1 MKKVIFALG
10 VLLVFACSK
19 TSTTTTQSSQPS
31 ISTPVIVTPTPNI
44 VYSVKMLDSFS
55 AINKTT
61 SWYLTNKAFS
71 GNFYV
76 DKSKFWGFEEVISNN
91 VSTYIPYNEGTSF
104 SYSASKTYYFQ
115 GNWLHLYSDLDG
127 DGKKDLFAPY
137 NRYPQMQLIPNI
149 LMYSN
154 YELNENSYN
163 LEFGLKGA
171 RKLALSDFDKD
182 GINEIMI
189 FSSGFD
195 FAPFPGD
202 SLGIYS
208 VKNKK
213 MRYLTDDI
221 GYFHGGAVGD
231 INNDG
236 LPDILGYSGGS
247 VVIPI
252 HPMSYINNGNFNF
265 TLQKNIFQGF
275 TSGSNDNFYSVELM
289 DLNKDGKLDLVLA
302 GNGIG
307 IVIPQTNGIY
317 NRANAIS
324 LPVKSNQFPNSL
336 NFLDLN
342 GDGNLDIISGY
353 TVNYNNYGV
362 AIYIYTNGQYV
373 EKTSDYVDKSDFP
386 GPVNAQLPSDWI
398 MWYYLYDKDGDGA
411 LDIVGDGVQGSGLTN
426 SASQPMKEI
435 WWKNVSGKFI
445 YTVKNL

>member
-1 MKKVIFALG
+1 MKRVFFALG
-10 VLLVFACSK
+10 FLLVFACSK
-19 TSTTTTQSSQPS
+19 TSTSNIQMPTPT
-31 ISTPVIVTPTPNI
+31 TPVVTTPTPNI

-55 AINKTT
+55 AINKLT
-61 SWYLTNKAFS
+61 SWYITNKAFS
-71 GNFYV
+71 GIIDVTRTSY
-76 DKSKFWGFEEVISNN
+76 WGFQSMAGD
-91 VSTYIPYNEGTSF
+91 YIPFNS
-104 SYSASKTYYFQ
+104 SSNWSSANTYYFQ
-115 GNWLHLYSDLDG
+115 GNGGHIYTDLDG
-127 DGKKDLFAPY
+127 DGQKDLFVPYALAPGPL
-137 NRYPQMQLIPNI
+137 NSQCLF
-149 LMYSN
+149 MYSN
-154 YELNENSYN
+154 YQLNPNKYS
-163 LEFGLKGA
+163 LQLSLTA
-171 RKLALSDFDKD
+171 PRKLVLSDFDND
-182 GINEIMI
+182 GKNEIMI
-189 FSSGFD
+189 FSHGYD
-195 FAPFPGD
+195 ANPFPGD
-202 SLGIYS
+202 SMAIFHVQNQS
-208 VKNKK
+208 FQ
-213 MRYLTDDI
+213 YLSKEI
-221 GYFHGGAVGD
+221 GYYHGGAVGD

-247 VVIPI
+247 AVIPI

-275 TSGSNDNFYSVELM
+275 TSGSYDNFYSVELM

-362 AIYIYTNGQYV
+362 AIYIYSNGQYV

-445 YTVKNL
+445 YTVKSL